1 MLYFV
6 ILLFL
11 VKAQAVKKINPDK
24 STTYVKTTF
33 VIKRKQICCQIVTIL
48 NLSLKTRLRSFFSL
62 SELSQFFPHTTQCY
76 ALPFLCASIVATAN
90 ATPLFLAK
98 KAKYMKTTF
107 PADDP
112 APTFTPITIRLTD
125 TLLRRIDGDVAAYNL
140 THTKTPINR
149 TERVQALLDYAYQTG
164 TLNQF
169 IDQMQAQYM
178 SVLSVT
184 PTQIAAGAATHSQA
198 DRLENRVFDIEK
210 KIDNLH
216 ELLNDIAVKLL

>member
-1 MLYFV
+1 
-6 ILLFL
+6 
-11 VKAQAVKKINPDK
+11 
-24 STTYVKTTF
+24 
-33 VIKRKQICCQIVTIL
+33 
-48 NLSLKTRLRSFFSL
+48 
-62 SELSQFFPHTTQCY
+62 
-76 ALPFLCASIVATAN
+76 
-90 ATPLFLAK
+90 
-98 KAKYMKTTF
+98 MKTMF
-107 PADDP
+107 PADDLP
-112 APTFTPITIRLTD
+112 TTFTPVTVRLTD
-125 TLLRRIDGDVAAYNL
+125 VLLGRIDSDVTAYNL
-140 THTKTPINR
+140 THTKTPMNR
-149 TERVQALLDYAYQTG
+149 TERVQALLDYAYQAG